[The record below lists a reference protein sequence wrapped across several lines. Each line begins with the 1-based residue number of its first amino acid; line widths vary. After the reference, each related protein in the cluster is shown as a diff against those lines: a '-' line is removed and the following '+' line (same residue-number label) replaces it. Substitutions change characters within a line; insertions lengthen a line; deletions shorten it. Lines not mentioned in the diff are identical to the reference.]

1 MLKSPLVGDV
11 LTKASQHALR
21 KVFNIHDRYLPPGPG
36 KEEIPPLCSRSTK
49 RTMGIPCIHIIKECV
64 DMQRPLSLSQFHEQW
79 YLYRHEYLPPVNPR
93 MIVLEPHVEDKIRPL
108 VENHRRLKE
117 CCRKKNHDDED
128 TGAGVYNLIVDQMA
142 SKRLRKHDVKGI
154 VGTMNLMVTLGVD
167 DEVLAVA
174 VLSELTNA
182 AMSPSNPPTTPI
194 QRKRALDHSTLNTP
208 SNPPPSGRPMRK
220 RSAQTLYSPSGVT
233 LTDLYTPANME
244 NVELRRGVRNSLYL
258 PP

>member
-1 MLKSPLVGDV
+1 LFWSLVLWNQAVDV
-11 LTKASQHALR
+11 QQALPIFQHH
-21 KVFNIHDRYLPPGPG
+21 N
-36 KEEIPPLCSRSTK
+36 
-49 RTMGIPCIHIIKECV
+49 
-64 DMQRPLSLSQFHEQW
+64 QQ
-79 YLYRHEYLPPVNPR
+79 
-93 MIVLEPHVEDKIRPL
+93 EDKIRPL

-182 AMSPSNPPTTPI
+182 ASMMVY
-194 QRKRALDHSTLNTP
+194 R
-208 SNPPPSGRPMRK
+208 
-220 RSAQTLYSPSGVT
+220 VT
-233 LTDLYTPANME
+233 
-244 NVELRRGVRNSLYL
+244 
-258 PP
+258 